1 MPPALPVSIEVSPMR
16 KTFPVLTLVC
26 TLAVA
31 AGCSYQKSSP
41 TEPGTPLVETSA
53 PAAPA
58 DHAGNRTPD
67 PGEGERLPLPNMEH
81 VVHEIASR
89 YPDALRASCQEH
101 GGSWEFMDR
110 LVDELRKH
118 DTRWGYNWKR
128 GNVGDPSLDIVD
140 YHWGRGGDENST
152 DVYIVDV
159 ILGHCGDNPSPAW
172 IDQTDATRHG
182 GTIGRWTGRG
192 RF

>member
-1 MPPALPVSIEVSPMR
+1 MS
-16 KTFPVLTLVC
+16 KTFRVLPLVC
-26 TLAVA
+26 TLAAA

-41 TEPGTPLVETSA
+41 TEPAAPLAEA
-53 PAAPA
+53 PAPTAPA
-58 DHAGNRTPD
+58 GPAANRTPD
-67 PGEGERLPLPNMEH
+67 PAEGERLPLPNMEH
-81 VVHEIASR
+81 VVHQIASQ
-89 YPDALRASCQEH
+89 YPDALRHSCQEH

-110 LVDELRKH
+110 LVDELRRH

-128 GNVGDPSLDIVD
+128 GNVGDPSMDIVD
-140 YHWGRGGDENST
+140 YHWGRGDDENST

-159 ILGHCGDNPSPAW
+159 ILGHCGDGPTPAW
-172 IDQTDATRHG
+172 IDQTGATHNA

>member
-1 MPPALPVSIEVSPMR
+1 M
-16 KTFPVLTLVC
+16 
-26 TLAVA
+26 
-31 AGCSYQKSSP
+31 
-41 TEPGTPLVETSA
+41 
-53 PAAPA
+53 
-58 DHAGNRTPD
+58 
-67 PGEGERLPLPNMEH
+67 EG

-128 GNVGDPSLDIVD
+128 GNAGDPSMDIVD

-152 DVYIVDV
+152 EVYVVDV
-159 ILGHCGDNPSPAW
+159 ILGHCGDRPSAAW
-172 IDQTDATRHG
+172 IDQTDATRHS